1 MNEIYEKPVLKLTEF
16 DSEDV
21 ITTSGG
27 LLLKDRHNAYSLL
40 KDLDGSG
47 DREVPTTNGWF

>member
-21 ITTSGG
+21 ITTSGEITTD
-27 LLLKDRHNAYSLL
+27 KNNAYSTLNL
-40 KDLDGSG
+40 LDGSG
-47 DREVPTTNGWF
+47 DRKAPTDWY

>member
-21 ITTSGG
+21 ITTSGEITTD
-27 LLLKDRHNAYSLL
+27 KHNAYSALNL
-40 KDLDGSG
+40 LDGNG
-47 DREVPTTNGWF
+47 DKEAPPTPWY